1 MRFPGYKIVINIL
14 RAFKVGV
21 LYGLQEVFITLLQTV
36 PAGPVFPGGGQDDL
50 VVFERLD
57 PVFQNW
63 SIGFTENVGADFNY
77 IVRGYT
83 KYMLVVCC
91 MADLAE

>member
-1 MRFPGYKIVINIL
+1 M

-21 LYGLQEVFITLLQTV
+21 LYGLQEVFITLLQ
-36 PAGPVFPGGGQDDL
+36 AFLGGPVFPGGGQDDL

-57 PVFQNW
+57 SVSEHW
-63 SIGFTENVGADFNY
+63 SVGFTENIGADFND
-77 IVRGYT
+77 IVWGYT

-91 MADLAE
+91 MVDLAK